1 MGYLTTKHAEKL
13 ANTFV
18 ISKYMFR
25 YLLLWMKFI
34 KFLTELLQLSV
45 GTKIKVT

>member
-18 ISKYMFR
+18 SSKYMFR

-34 KFLTELLQLSV
+34 KFLTELS
-45 GTKIKVT
+45 